1 MRIQMDMDNLL
12 HPVEEVDTAYVEI
25 TDNKIILLAQQTEEE
40 VEQEEEQ
47 VGVLEISKEEKMKS
61 LTTTASLLDLSNPAD
76 RAFHRRIRELQMSL
90 RMASTTRCTLD
101 SWLL

>member
-1 MRIQMDMDNLL
+1 MDMDNLL

-47 VGVLEISKEEKMKS
+47 VEVVEISKEEKLKS
-61 LTTTASLLDLSNPAD
+61 FAPTTYLLNLSNPAD
-76 RAFHRRIRELQMSL
+76 RTIHRRIRERKLQMSL
-90 RMASTTRCTLD
+90 RMAFTTQRTLD